1 MTMNLSSSY
10 TNTHAYIH
18 MYSCWGKMCA
28 IHREVDGTK
37 VEFSALLKT
46 LLTRFSDRQESL
58 VVREKKKFLC
68 VRLSMH
74 VCIGVCKCPETGKCL
89 HLFD

>member
-1 MTMNLSSSY
+1 
-10 TNTHAYIH
+10 
-18 MYSCWGKMCA
+18 MCA

-58 VVREKKKFLC
+58 VVREKKSFMCAIEHACMYVL
-68 VRLSMH
+68 
-74 VCIGVCKCPETGKCL
+74 VCANAQKLENVSICSIKI
-89 HLFD
+89 D